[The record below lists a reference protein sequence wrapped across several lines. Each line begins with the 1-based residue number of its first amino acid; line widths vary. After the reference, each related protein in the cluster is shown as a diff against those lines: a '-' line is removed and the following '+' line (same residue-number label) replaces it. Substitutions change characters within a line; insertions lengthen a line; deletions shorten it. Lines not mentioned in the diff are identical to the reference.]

1 MIYIAICD
9 DQIHQIERI
18 KKCIENMNLKEV
30 NIYTFTDE
38 KEMISFCKNKNRNF
52 IFYLSRTSQQQLF
65 PLHQMHLH
73 RTESPYMN
81 TLCVQD
87 RFLTETKKYQYQFY
101 YSTESCQP
109 A

>member
-52 IFYLSRTSQQQLF
+52 IFILDIVLQNKVSGIDIAKKSIICLNSPLYCLSAIIW
-65 PLHQMHLH
+65 
-73 RTESPYMN
+73 
-81 TLCVQD
+81 
-87 RFLTETKKYQYQFY
+87 KK
-101 YSTESCQP
+101 
-109 A
+109 

>member
-38 KEMISFCKNKNRNF
+38 KEMISFCKCININF
-52 IFYLSRTSQQQLF
+52 F
-65 PLHQMHLH
+65 
-73 RTESPYMN
+73 
-81 TLCVQD
+81 
-87 RFLTETKKYQYQFY
+87 
-101 YSTESCQP
+101 
-109 A
+109 